1 MSCKSAIYTVSTA
14 VQAVVAGNSLSL
26 GSTIRRFGCSTTL
39 SGNAIALNAPGY
51 YDVDVSVTAIPT
63 AAGTVS
69 VTLFQDGVAVPGAVA
84 SATTTAATNS
94 VNLSLSAMVRV
105 LNGSNVSNLTLVISG
120 AASSVTNVA
129 YRILSSYAERIYCRS
144 RSGK

>member
-1 MSCKSAIYTVSTA
+1 MLANLQSIRYHRSP
-14 VQAVVAGNSLSL
+14 AVVSCNSLSL

-129 YRILSSYAERIYCRS
+129 VVVD
-144 RSGK
+144 KM

>member
-94 VNLSLSAMVRV
+94 VNLSLCRYGARPERV
-105 LNGSNVSNLTLVISG
+105 QCLQSNSG
-120 AASSVTNVA
+120 YQWCCFQRHQCCS
-129 YRILSSYAERIYCRS
+129 CC
-144 RSGK
+144 G

>member
-1 MSCKSAIYTVSTA
+1 MLMAM
-14 VQAVVAGNSLSL
+14 AGE
-26 GSTIRRFGCSTTL
+26 
-39 SGNAIALNAPGY
+39 P
-51 YDVDVSVTAIPT
+51 V

-129 YRILSSYAERIYCRS
+129 VVVD
-144 RSGK
+144 KM

>member
-129 YRILSSYAERIYCRS
+129 VVVD
-144 RSGK
+144 KM

>member
-69 VTLFQDGVAVPGAVA
+69 VTLFQDGVAVPGA
-84 SATTTAATNS
+84 ATPS
-94 VNLSLSAMVRV
+94 
-105 LNGSNVSNLTLVISG
+105 
-120 AASSVTNVA
+120 
-129 YRILSSYAERIYCRS
+129 
-144 RSGK
+144 

>member
-1 MSCKSAIYTVSTA
+1 MSCKSAIYTVSSA

-69 VTLFQDGVAVPGAVA
+69 VTLFQDGVAVPGARPERVQCLQ
-84 SATTTAATNS
+84 SNS
-94 VNLSLSAMVRV
+94 GYQWCCFQRHQCCSCC
-105 LNGSNVSNLTLVISG
+105 G
-120 AASSVTNVA
+120 
-129 YRILSSYAERIYCRS
+129 
-144 RSGK
+144 

>member
-69 VTLFQDGVAVPGAVA
+69 VTLFQLERRKPAEPERDP
-84 SATTTAATNS
+84 
-94 VNLSLSAMVRV
+94 
-105 LNGSNVSNLTLVISG
+105 VSG
-120 AASSVTNVA
+120 WCGRAWRGCFC
-129 YRILSSYAERIYCRS
+129 YYHCRDE
-144 RSGK
+144 